1 MTDKPNNVLVTG
13 TNGMLG
19 RPLAQ
24 KLATE
29 GRTIVGFDLGLPVG
43 GDPGFA
49 VEMGELRNDKTITGL
64 FERYEFDGVVHCAG
78 ISGPMVLPDRP
89 LDVCAIN
96 ITASATLMESAR
108 QHGVK
113 RLVHCSSIAA
123 YGAPTG
129 NGPLTEQGAFRP
141 VDIYGATKA
150 AGDALIHAY
159 RAEHGFDGI
168 ALRIARV
175 YGPGRTT
182 LSFIKTLIED
192 ALNGD
197 ASRPPGD
204 GNDSYQYV
212 YRDDVVD
219 ALALALDAPRPPLAA
234 YNIGNIEMTS
244 DAAIAAIVRDLIPE
258 ADIAFDPDSA
268 SVTEFRA
275 PMDITAARNDLDF
288 NPKIDMRAGII
299 AYLDW
304 MRAQR

>member
-1 MTDKPNNVLVTG
+1 MTDNPNTVLVTG

-24 KLATE
+24 KLAAE
-29 GRTIVGFDLGLPVG
+29 GRTVVGFDLGMPAG
-43 GDPGFA
+43 GDPGFS
-49 VEMGELRNDKTITGL
+49 VEMGELRNEKTIAAL
-64 FERYEFDGVVHCAG
+64 FERYGFEGVVHCG
-78 ISGPMVLPDRP
+78 GVSGPMVLPDRP

-96 ITASATLMESAR
+96 ITASANLMETAR
-108 QHGVK
+108 LHGVK
-113 RLVHCSSIAA
+113 RFVHCSSIAA
-123 YGAPTG
+123 YGAQSGDT
-129 NGPLTEQGAFRP
+129 PLTEQGAFRP

-159 RAEHGFDGI
+159 RAEHGVDGI

-197 ASRPPGD
+197 TSRLR
-204 GNDSYQYV
+204 GNGSDSYQYV

-234 YNIGNIEMTS
+234 YNIGDVDTTS
-244 DAAIAAIVRDLIPE
+244 DAAVAAIIRDLIPE
-258 ADIAFDPDSA
+258 ADIAFDTDSA
-268 SVTEFRA
+268 SVAEARA
-275 PMDITAARNDLDF
+275 PMNIAAAQNDLGF
-288 NPKIDMRAGII
+288 NPKIDMRAGIS

-304 MRAQR
+304 IRAKR